1 MRHWRG
7 KFRVRNLD
15 NERIKIQ
22 SLNSTNTESIDTVV
36 VVDVY
41 RAFTTAVVALENGA
55 TGIIIVDDIAE
66 ALALRAAG
74 KGSICIGER
83 NGVMPDGFD
92 FGNSPADIASA
103 QLDGVTLIQTTTNGT
118 RGIKAVSS
126 VPKIYM

>member
-22 SLNSTNTESIDTVV
+22 SLNPTNTESIDTVV

-41 RAFTTAVVALENGA
+41 RAFTTAAVALENGA

>member
-1 MRHWRG
+1 M
-7 KFRVRNLD
+7 RNLD

-41 RAFTTAVVALENGA
+41 RAFTTAAVALENGA